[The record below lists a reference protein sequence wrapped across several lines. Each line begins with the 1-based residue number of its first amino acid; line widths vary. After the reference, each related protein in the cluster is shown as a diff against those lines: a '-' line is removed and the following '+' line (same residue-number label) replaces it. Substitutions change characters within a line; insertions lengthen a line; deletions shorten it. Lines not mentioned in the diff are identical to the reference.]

1 MKNEVFSYNGNPVTF
16 QIGTATMVN
25 ATEMAKPFGK
35 RPIDWLRLPS
45 TQEFLA
51 TLSTIRKS
59 DSEPEVRKSHNGFVV
74 TIKGGND
81 HTEQGTWMHE
91 DVALEFARW
100 LSPQFAIWCNDR
112 IKELLKHGV
121 TAMPGLLDN
130 ALSNPEPLIKA
141 LTELKEARERVFA
154 IEEEISRMAGKDT
167 ENQSVSITPCVS
179 AKVYT
184 TKELAKELGATA
196 QLLNKI
202 LESKGVLERKNGI
215 WTVTAKYA
223 ESGYVTVKGY
233 PYKGKSGRER
243 INFWTVWTE
252 KGRRFVMSLFYR

>member
-1 MKNEVFSYNGNPVTF
+1 MHTMDNSKTFIYEGSPVTF
-16 QIGTATMVN
+16 QIGEATMVN

-35 RPIDWLRLPS
+35 RPGKWLELPS

-51 TLSTIRKS
+51 TLS
-59 DSEPEVRKSHNGFVV
+59 EVRKSDITQLV
-74 TIKGGND
+74 TTAKGNSSLF
-81 HTEQGTWMHE
+81 EQGTWFHE

-154 IEEEISRMAGKDT
+154 IEEEISRMAGNGT
-167 ENQSVSITPCVS
+167 ENQPVSITPCVS
-179 AKVYT
+179 VKVYT

>member
-35 RPIDWLRLPS
+35 VAKDWLR
-45 TQEFLA
+45 TNQAQEFIK
-51 TLSTIRKS
+51 TLSS
-59 DSEPEVRKSHNGFVV
+59 VRQICPTQLVIV
-74 TIKGGND
+74 QQGNSSMF
-81 HTEQGTWMHE
+81 EQGTWMHE

-141 LTELKEARERVFA
+141 LTELKEARERVSA
-154 IEEEISRMAGKDT
+154 IEEEINRMAGNNA

-215 WTVTAKYA
+215 WTVTARYA

>member
-35 RPIDWLRLPS
+35 VAKDWLR
-45 TQEFLA
+45 TNQAQEFIK
-51 TLSTIRKS
+51 TLSS
-59 DSEPEVRKSHNGFVV
+59 VRQICPTQLVIV
-74 TIKGGND
+74 QQGNSSMF
-81 HTEQGTWMHE
+81 EQGTWMHE

-141 LTELKEARERVFA
+141 LTELKEARERVAA
-154 IEEEISRMAGKDT
+154 IEEEINRIAGNGT
-167 ENQSVSITPCVS
+167 ENQPVSITPCVS

-215 WTVTAKYA
+215 WTVTARYA

>member
-35 RPIDWLRLPS
+35 VAKDWLR
-45 TQEFLA
+45 TNQAQEFLS
-51 TLSTIRKS
+51 TLSAVRQICPTDLVQIRQ
-59 DSEPEVRKSHNGFVV
+59 
-74 TIKGGND
+74 GGND
-81 HTEQGTWMHE
+81 HTAQGTWMHE

-121 TAMPGLLDN
+121 TAMPDLLDN

-141 LTELKEARERVFA
+141 LTELKEARERVSA

-179 AKVYT
+179 ANVYT

-215 WTVTAKYA
+215 WTVTARYA
-223 ESGYVTVKGY
+223 ESGYVTVKSY

>member
-35 RPIDWLRLPS
+35 VAKDWLR
-45 TQEFLA
+45 TNQAQEFIK
-51 TLSTIRKS
+51 TLSS
-59 DSEPEVRKSHNGFVV
+59 VRQICPTQLVIV
-74 TIKGGND
+74 QQGNSSMF
-81 HTEQGTWMHE
+81 EQGTWMHE

-141 LTELKEARERVFA
+141 LTELKEARERVAA
-154 IEEEISRMAGKDT
+154 IEEEINRIAGNGT
-167 ENQSVSITPCVS
+167 ENQPVSITPCVS
-179 AKVYT
+179 VKVYT

>member
-16 QIGTATMVN
+16 QIGSATMVN
-25 ATEMAKPFGK
+25 DTEMAKPFGENK
-35 RPIDWLRLPS
+35 SPRFWIWLPT
-45 TQEFLA
+45 TQEFLS
-51 TLSTIRKS
+51 TLS
-59 DSEPEVRKSHNGFVV
+59 DVRKLHITQLV
-74 TIKGGND
+74 TTAKGNSSLF
-81 HTEQGTWMHE
+81 EQGTWMHE

-141 LTELKEARERVFA
+141 LTELKEARERVAA
-154 IEEEISRMAGKDT
+154 IEEEINRIAGNGT
-167 ENQSVSITPCVS
+167 ENQPVSITPCVS
-179 AKVYT
+179 VKVYT
-184 TKELAKELGATA
+184 TQELAKELGATA